1 MRTAL
6 VLAGGGAKGSFEV
19 GVLHYIYIRDFFADI
34 ICSTSV
40 GSVNAVQLAEGGT
53 AATQGQ
59 AFNKLK
65 AIWETEL
72 TFNQD
77 MYVEAPWLATV
88 GPEMRGLIEDL
99 YTGMI
104 DVPPS
109 IITAAL
115 FFWPVALD
123 QAIELGVNLSDA
135 LEKFKKAQSFFTI
148 EPIREK
154 IVRHLNAPNVAA
166 S

>member
-1 MRTAL
+1 MTTAL

-19 GVLHYIYIRDFFADI
+19 GALHYLYIRNFYTDI

-53 AATQGQ
+53 VDAQGN

-65 AIWETEL
+65 TIWETEL

-88 GPEMRGLIEDL
+88 SPETRAFIVEL
-99 YTGMI
+99 YKGTI
-104 DVPPS
+104 DVPPPLLG
-109 IITAAL
+109 AML
-115 FFWPVALD
+115 FFWPAGLAHV
-123 QAIELGVNLSDA
+123 IELGVNLNDVVEM
-135 LEKFKKAQSFFTI
+135 LKNAQS
-148 EPIREK
+148 
-154 IVRHLNAPNVAA
+154 A
-166 S
+166 SL